1 MLNDKSRNFAFVNG
15 LEAYLSKNRGKF
27 ASVLDLGS
35 GTGLLGIAA
44 DLLGANKVTCC
55 EFNSPLAEL
64 SKQIGESNETNIE
77 VFPELSTA
85 LNIRPNE
92 EKYDCLVTEIF
103 DCALLGEDA
112 IRSIL
117 DAHKRLLKQ
126 NAHVIPSRAR
136 MYCQAGFSK
145 STDMKMKMDFGGE
158 TCTQNFCVGSPF
170 MSRVKPT
177 NGSGHE
183 PYEGERLA
191 DLKDFDDKLVTEKVL
206 MTEVDFRSKS
216 NLEKFVENPPLWKV
230 EFKDLKFRANILIV
244 TFELDI
250 DDTITINNEI
260 GNPGCW
266 EQTAYALWKT
276 FDVGESIEAEFL
288 IECNGPILK
297 NVKNDGRPPDVLV
310 PGRQISLYHL
320 REPHV
325 NQILDSKSEFVIWV
339 TSNVDMDIIS
349 KNFKKIFL
357 VYPETKINEYNLAIE
372 NVIEKLHDKKVAT
385 FTTLPLALLQAPA
398 LSDEEIFSRIFF
410 NFVDEFGMTN
420 WLEIEKYISGYFT
433 KGLQESE
440 VQMISRTPLRIELF
454 YQVVTSDW
462 LEDRILLKDTNLPND
477 IEIANNLNSL
487 QLMDYPF
494 FNDFR
499 PDIIQR
505 EYRNFIKCHKETS
518 SVD

>member
-15 LEAYLSKNRGKF
+15 LENYLSKNRGKF

-55 EFNSPLAEL
+55 EFNAPLAEL

-85 LNIRPNE
+85 LKIRSNE
-92 EKYDCLVTEIF
+92 ERYDCLVTEIF

-117 DAHKRLLKQ
+117 DAHKRLLKP
-126 NAHVIPSRAR
+126 NAHVIPRKAR
-136 MYCQAGFSK
+136 MYCQAGYSK
-145 STDMKMKMDFGGE
+145 STDLKMAKDFN
-158 TCTQNFCVGSPF
+158 TPVTSFRVGSPF
-170 MSRVKPT
+170 MSRVKPN

-191 DLKDFDDKLVTEKVL
+191 DLKDFDADLVTEKIF
-206 MTEVDFRSKS
+206 MTEVDFRSEKK
-216 NLEKFVENPPLWKV
+216 LETFVENPEIWKV
-230 EFKDLKFRANILIV
+230 EFKDLKFRVNILIV

-276 FDVGESIEAEFL
+276 YDVGQSIEAEFL

-297 NVKNDGRPPDVLV
+297 SVKNDGRPPDALV
-310 PGRQISLYHL
+310 PGRQIVLYHQ
-320 REPHV
+320 REAHLEE
-325 NQILDSKSEFVIWV
+325 ILKSEFFIWV
-339 TSNVDMDIIS
+339 TPNLDIDVIA
-349 KNFKKIFL
+349 KNKKKIFL
-357 VYPETKINEYNLAIE
+357 VYPETKIEEYNS
-372 NVIEKLHDKKVAT
+372 VIEKVVSRTNDKRALAT

-398 LSDEEIFSRIFF
+398 LSDEEIFSKIYF
-410 NFVDEFGMTN
+410 NFLDEFGMTN
-420 WLEIEKYISGYFT
+420 WLEIEKFISGYFS
-433 KGLQESE
+433 KGLQHSE
-440 VQMISRTPLRIELF
+440 AERIYKYPLRIGLY

-462 LEDRILLKDTNLPND
+462 LEDRIILKDSNLPND
-477 IEIANNLNSL
+477 IEIANSLNSL
-487 QLMDYPF
+487 QLMDYPY

-505 EYRNFIKCHKETS
+505 TYKLL
-518 SVD
+518 

>member
-15 LEAYLSKNRGKF
+15 LENYLSKNRGNF

-85 LNIRPNE
+85 LKIRNNE

-117 DAHKRLLKQ
+117 DAHKRLLKP
-126 NAHVIPSRAR
+126 NAHVIPQKAR
-136 MYCQAGFSK
+136 MYCQAGYSK
-145 STDMKMKMDFGGE
+145 STDLKMVKDFAD
-158 TCTQNFCVGSPF
+158 FRVGSPF
-170 MSRVKPT
+170 MSRVKPN

-191 DLKDFDDKLVTEKVL
+191 DLKDFDADRVTEKIL
-206 MTEVDFRSKS
+206 MTEVDFRSGK
-216 NLEKFVENPPLWKV
+216 NLEKFAENPEMWKV
-230 EFKDLKFRANILIV
+230 EFKDLKFPVNILIV

-250 DDTITINNEI
+250 DDVTTINNEI

-276 FDVGESIEAEFL
+276 YDPGQSIEAEFL

-297 NVKNDGRPPDVLV
+297 SVKNDGRPPDVLV
-310 PGRQISLYHL
+310 PGRQISLYHQ
-320 REPHV
+320 REAHLEE
-325 NQILDSKSEFVIWV
+325 ILKSEFFIWV
-339 TSNVDMDIIS
+339 TTNLDIDVIA
-349 KNFKKIFL
+349 KGTKKLFL
-357 VYPETKINEYNLAIE
+357 IYPETKIQEYNS
-372 NVIEKLHDKKVAT
+372 VIEKAVSKMTDQRTAT

-398 LSDEEIFSRIFF
+398 LSDEEIFSKIYF
-410 NFVDEFGMTN
+410 NFLDEFGMTN
-420 WLEIEKYISGYFT
+420 WLEIEKYISAFYT
-433 KGLQESE
+433 KGLQQSE
-440 VQMISRTPLRIELF
+440 AEMIYKYPLRIELY
-454 YQVVTSDW
+454 YQLVTSDW
-462 LEDRILLKDTNLPND
+462 LEDRILLKDSNLPND

-487 QLMDYPF
+487 QLMDYPY

-505 EYRNFIKCHKETS
+505 TYESLQR
-518 SVD
+518 

>member
-15 LEAYLSKNRGKF
+15 LEDYLSKNRGNF

-85 LNIRPNE
+85 LKIRSNE
-92 EKYDCLVTEIF
+92 ERYDCLVTEIF

-117 DAHKRLLKQ
+117 DAHKRLLKP
-126 NAHVIPSRAR
+126 NAHVIPRKAR
-136 MYCQAGFSK
+136 MYCQAGYSK
-145 STDMKMKMDFGGE
+145 STDLKMAKDFN
-158 TCTQNFCVGSPF
+158 TPVTSFRVGSPF
-170 MSRVKPT
+170 MSRVKPN

-191 DLKDFDDKLVTEKVL
+191 DLKDFDADLVTEKIF
-206 MTEVDFRSKS
+206 MTEVDFRSEKK
-216 NLEKFVENPPLWKV
+216 LETFVENPEIWKV
-230 EFKDLKFRANILIV
+230 EFKDLKFRVNILIV

-276 FDVGESIEAEFL
+276 YDVGQSIEAEFL

-297 NVKNDGRPPDVLV
+297 SVKNDGRPPDALV
-310 PGRQISLYHL
+310 PGRQIVLYHQ
-320 REPHV
+320 REAHLEE
-325 NQILDSKSEFVIWV
+325 ILKSEFFIWV
-339 TSNVDMDIIS
+339 TPNLDIDVIA
-349 KNFKKIFL
+349 KNKKKIFL
-357 VYPETKINEYNLAIE
+357 VYPETKIEEYNS
-372 NVIEKLHDKKVAT
+372 VIEKVVSRTNDKRALAT

-398 LSDEEIFSRIFF
+398 LSDEEIFSKIYF
-410 NFVDEFGMTN
+410 NFLDEFGMTN
-420 WLEIEKYISGYFT
+420 WLEIEKFISGYFS
-433 KGLQESE
+433 KGLQHSE
-440 VQMISRTPLRIELF
+440 AERIYKYPLRIGLY

-462 LEDRILLKDTNLPND
+462 LEDRIILKDSNLPND
-477 IEIANNLNSL
+477 IEIANSLNSL
-487 QLMDYPF
+487 QLMDYPY

-505 EYRNFIKCHKETS
+505 TYKLL
-518 SVD
+518 